1 MKRRLLALGLI
12 AFSIPSARAIVGD
25 APLADET
32 VARYAVMVDGPRG
45 RCTGVVLEQD
55 LVLTAAHCVYA
66 ASSVVTIVGPVA
78 GRLFRLADVTQAV
91 PHPLYDPAKNKGRVA
106 DLALLKLAKPLR
118 NTFGPAFLSPRPVP
132 SRARVVLV
140 GYGMSSAGNRT
151 TSGTARMTMLRV
163 LNQLNNL
170 LMLSDDAPSGAARR
184 LRRGLGRAGVCDHR
198 WGADARRHRVG
209 RRTKLRRSDI
219 RHAAL
224 ALSRLADRDGEQAR
238 LAAPMSFGH

>member
-170 LMLSDDAPSGAARR
+170 LMLSDDAPSGAAVR
-184 LRRGLGRAGVCDHR
+184 LGGCGGDSGAPAFAITGGVPTLVGIV
-198 WGADARRHRVG
+198 WG
-209 RRTKLRRSDI
+209 
-219 RHAAL
+219 
-224 ALSRLADRDGEQAR
+224 GEQNCGGATFATPLWPYR
-238 LAAPMSFGH
+238 DWLTETASKLGSPLP